1 MVYFMS
7 QKKIAKANTDKQ
19 QELDLILQKSPE
31 IFVPKLG
38 DMVEGVVVSVDRKR
52 VVVDIGGLATGI
64 ITGKEMQDNRHT
76 VSKLAPGDQ
85 VTAVLVDEENQDG
98 VMLLSLRKASQKK
111 AWEEFVKAYEQGT
124 VIQVRATEANKG
136 GLLVD
141 IDGVK
146 GFIPLS
152 QLAPLHYPRVE
163 GANSEKIFQKLT
175 ELVGKTFNV
184 KIITLDQDNKKL
196 ILSEKSAMDEEKSES
211 LSGLKVGQKVKGK
224 ISGVVSYG
232 IFVTFNGLEG
242 LVHISEID
250 WGHVEDPKEYG
261 KVGDDV
267 EVLVIGV
274 DESKISLSMKKLKT
288 DPWVEIAKKYKLGDV
303 IEGIVTRVTPF
314 GAFMKLEEGV
324 NGLIHLSELSHGLV
338 KDPSEFVEL
347 GKPVKAKIITLDLD
361 EHRIGLSLKALQ
373 EKKEE
378 EPKEKQK
385 KKIDK
390 KEENKAKQA
399 ESVKK
404 EKEKKEEKKEDK
416 TVKDP
421 VQEKAEKKPAK
432 KKATKEKP
440 VKKGEK

>member
-1 MVYFMS
+1 MPKTV
-7 QKKIAKANTDKQ
+7 KKKSVDQ
-19 QELDLILQKSPE
+19 QDILMDDILKKSPE

-38 DMVEGVVVSVDRKR
+38 ELVEGKVVSIDRKKI
-52 VVVDIGGLATGI
+52 VVDIDGLATGV
-64 ITGKEMQDNRHT
+64 ITGKEMQDNKRT
-76 VSKLAPGDQ
+76 VSELHVGDN

-98 VMLLSLRKASQKK
+98 IMLLSLRKASQKK
-111 AWEEFVKAYEQGT
+111 AWDEFVEAYEKGT
-124 VIQVRATEANKG
+124 VIQVRAHEANKG

-163 GANSEKIFQKLT
+163 GANSEKIYQKLT
-175 ELVGKTFNV
+175 ELVSKIFNV
-184 KIITLDQDNKKL
+184 KIITLDQENRKL
-196 ILSEKSAMDEEKSES
+196 ILSEKSAMDEEKTES
-211 LSGLKVGQKVKGK
+211 LSTLKVGQEVKGK

-267 EVLVIGV
+267 DVLVIGV
-274 DESKISLSMKKLKT
+274 DETKISLSMKKLRP
-288 DPWVEIAKKYKLGDV
+288 DPWVEIAKKYKLGDAIV
-303 IEGIVTRVTPF
+303 GIITRITPF

-347 GKPVKAKIITLDLD
+347 GKPTKAKIITLDLE
-361 EHRIGLSLKALQ
+361 EHRIGLSLKALHDKSDAK
-373 EKKEE
+373 ETKKSTKTTSLEVKKEE
-378 EPKEKQK
+378 KP
-385 KKIDK
+385 K
-390 KEENKAKQA
+390 KE
-399 ESVKK
+399 
-404 EKEKKEEKKEDK
+404 KEEKKETK
-416 TVKDP
+416 KDTKKKG
-421 VQEKAEKKPAK
+421 VAEEKKEGKKEGAK
-432 KKATKEKP
+432 SKKTKKS
-440 VKKGEK
+440 K